1 MRCITWVRG
10 QRGHSFPLIAQQFQK
25 RCWKASC
32 SVTAAVPSQA
42 QPAIL
47 RAASQKHTAAPCSST
62 KSEKCRHRDRPSCCA
77 YSKIARLP
85 RSVPAAGVRLI
96 SASSLRPT
104 RNWRIWSIAAH
115 SGRTYTTGSMWCGS
129 NCHRCA
135 TGRRIF
141 YRFWIISSASKTDVV
156 SSMSGAPIRNFL
168 HGCAVMIGPVMCAS
182 CAIWWKRCLSIR
194 QAAGRSGSRIAGL
207 SASGAIQVDLGGA
220 GPLVAAWW
228 RARHEQMTAEERN
241 AFFARL
247 FGTSSG
253 PVSAETG
260 RNTRFEDRMFE
271 LAEALVK
278 LEEEGGMNPSGGIRA
293 QSRVRSAA
301 RNLSHN
307 LSDHSGGATA
317 FIASEVMKTLKD
329 AFAVLSHP
337 AMRSAFHARD
347 LWGVV
352 RGIARAGGQLQLPD
366 AQPYVRRGKAGMIL
380 ISWLADRLE
389 AISGNAPLVELADP
403 VIAAAVDWLE
413 ATLALA
419 DGATPAPSPATQ
431 NGQPASV
438 WSALAD

>member
-1 MRCITWVRG
+1 MQPEHARG
-10 QRGHSFPLIAQQFQK
+10 SGMALRLIPPPPAPAAQIAPCADAALAAALAQCQRLVDRATAPGLAFALDDLSSIELPEPAAARIDRAQL
-25 RCWKASC
+25 RALASLYLAADLEAPGII
-32 SVTAAVPSQA
+32 AAV
-42 QPAIL
+42 
-47 RAASQKHTAAPCSST
+47 
-62 KSEKCRHRDRPSCCA
+62 E
-77 YSKIARLP
+77 
-85 RSVPAAGVRLI
+85 
-96 SASSLRPT
+96 SL
-104 RNWRIWSIAAH
+104 
-115 SGRTYTTGSMWCGS
+115 
-129 NCHRCA
+129 
-135 TGRRIF
+135 
-141 YRFWIISSASKTDVV
+141 
-156 SSMSGAPIRNFL
+156 
-168 HGCAVMIGPVMCAS
+168 
-182 CAIWWKRCLSIR
+182 
-194 QAAGRSGSRIAGL
+194 AGL
-207 SASGAIQVDLGGA
+207 STSGAIQVDLGGA

-228 RARHEQMTAEERN
+228 RARHEQLTAEERN

-347 LWGVV
+347 LWEVV

-419 DGATPAPSPATQ
+419 DGAAPAPSPATQ